1 MTVLKLNSS
10 THKSRSATSPL
21 LQELIFEMWNMAGLL
36 LLGWK
41 GFLHLA
47 NCSPFFFFSSIFY
60 SLPPPPSSGPPCIF
74 CWIGR
79 SWIELCYRARFL
91 GALYQSQP
99 CVLNTVLRPWG
110 EERMKKKA
118 SRELSSSST
127 VKRGHCSGS
136 PAGGTG
142 GFLFHEENRRRRPG
156 LTLRVRHQG
165 GFSQEDQ
172 TEGRKSSQFQPFC
185 SFWIH

>member
-10 THKSRSATSPL
+10 THKFRSATSPL

-41 GFLHLA
+41 GFLHPA

-91 GALYQSQP
+91 GAFYQSQP

-118 SRELSSSST
+118 FRELSSSST

-165 GFSQEDQ
+165 GF
-172 TEGRKSSQFQPFC
+172 
-185 SFWIH
+185 